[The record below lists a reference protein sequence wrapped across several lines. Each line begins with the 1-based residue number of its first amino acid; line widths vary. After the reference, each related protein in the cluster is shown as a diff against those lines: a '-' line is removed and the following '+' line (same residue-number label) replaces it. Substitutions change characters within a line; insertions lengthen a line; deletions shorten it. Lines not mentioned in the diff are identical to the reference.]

1 MARRATGGREARARG
16 PVGIA
21 EVETPMIRRLAVPV
35 RVAILTFL
43 ASALSNYFLRPMR
56 TWERLLFAFSAILM
70 IVPGIISTATGLVL
84 VIPVLLRQVA
94 AMRRSAATA

>member
-1 MARRATGGREARARG
+1 VLVPFVFVFAPSMLIVVNGFTWSEFFVATIGCLL
-16 PVGIA
+16 GI
-21 EVETPMIRRLAVPV
+21 
-35 RVAILTFL
+35 TFL

-94 AMRRSAATA
+94 AMRRSAAAA